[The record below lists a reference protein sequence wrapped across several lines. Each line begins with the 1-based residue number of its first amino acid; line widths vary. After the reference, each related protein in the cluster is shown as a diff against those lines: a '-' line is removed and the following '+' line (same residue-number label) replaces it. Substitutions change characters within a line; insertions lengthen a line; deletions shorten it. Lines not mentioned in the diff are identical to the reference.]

1 KAETREVIIES
12 LLFVYENQRED
23 ILSWLRKDGFVWTSD
38 GSKRLGDVDIH
49 FGKGYEDVI
58 DMGKLVNGSDMKWYE
73 VDVGYLDHPVVKS
86 SPDGK
91 MKLRKFLEKLEVPD
105 FVKIVKKDIEKREN
119 VRKYKTLDYDSQE
132 LKRNGEQITEKSPTS
147 TTPLDISEE
156 DEALKDQSGTGIGT
170 QFSEMKIGFKGQS
183 DHGKRVVSS
192 DVNVGFSS
200 INGEIDQ
207 LSLGTVTTQH
217 VNGVKGSG
225 QSYDN
230 VVKGKDNI
238 NEEEA
243 AKIIEGI
250 RREEFGMDP
259 AFSAMEESF
268 LKKQNARLG
277 RALHSLSVDLYSQDS
292 HFLLELIQNA
302 DDNVYLCDVEPT
314 LTFILQETGVIVLNN
329 EQGFSVENIKALC
342 NVADST
348 KKEPSAGYIGNEF
361 GVAENPPLRSYLESL
376 RQISTESCP
385 SQASK
390 TVLQVFQKWS
400 DGLDS
405 GVLSSDDIDYMKQIM
420 QEKERTILPT
430 VKNKWVSLH
439 QSFGLICCLGEL
451 TDVEKQMLQTKV
463 SVLFL
468 RLGIPSLSEVVTR
481 EAIADGLRDSSFKT
495 SLVNWALPFT
505 QRYIYSNHPN
515 EYYRLKLSEFNNI
528 NSLKIVVNKIQ
539 SGHLPIVLESNGDLN
554 SEENLASMMNSLS
567 LGDDVAKKDVPQ
579 SGIYMG
585 GSASSDNGG
594 FSAFSRHNRSNS
606 SSSNLFKRHQQSWPT
621 VTPQKVIN
629 GSTGEIM
636 AFNAGL
642 RYDNG
647 TESTSEQTVEENPA
661 STTPSAILQQ
671 DEALKDQS
679 ESGISIVSSD
689 TEVGFKDQSAYG
701 KPDSFGRDTAKTRW
715 DATERLIEIDSDPII
730 EEKPASMTPSV
741 IKKENEASK
750 DQLDFGV
757 DTTVGVKGHLDNG
770 KDASPVILQQ
780 FITGRR
786 GEEKAFRH
794 FSAELSE
801 KTVTWVMSLRNPENL
816 AKKDWFEISKK
827 EWKFAV
833 EKGESFSIAC
843 VVLSAEKL
851 CQLTVYKDP
860 SNSGELQFGFR
871 SKRFGYLGVDLLE
884 MCKLG
889 LVDEERKK
897 RTKFHIRGRHRD
909 AVTTSTSEILGKPN
923 IGVTFKKGYS
933 DTPQGNHL
941 ITWFSTR
948 SHPLAQSNNHPRST
962 FSIRNTFYTNKLAPS
977 VGPRIQLRSTKILT
991 MSNHEQSAPSQP
1003 MSAVRN
1009 TVGRGK
1015 EPTPQDRES
1024 DDSGDGHWKSR
1035 SKRKKS
1041 SGEEEDLS
1049 QPWACEE
1056 IDPFTPRIRYFDFP
1070 KTRMPSH
1077 IKTYDGSEDLEDHL
1091 KIFQATAKTERW
1103 AMPTWC
1109 HMFNS
1114 TLTGNARVWFDDL
1127 LAESIDNYDDLKKAF
1142 LENYLQQKKCIKD
1155 PIEIHNIKQRVGEST
1170 EDFVRKILK

>member
-1 KAETREVIIES
+1 MTHSWLSSWLNTFYINLTTVNTNHRYNKTINTISKLEFIPLLDGTYTSVSEGVIWLDIDKTAFHGFEKLYSKLRIVDNELLNSNVSFTENVTEMLVKLGVKRFSIRGVLELVILPILCDETKAKAETREVIIES

-38 GSKRLGDVDIH
+38 GCKRLGDVDIH

-58 DMGKLVNGSDMKWYE
+58 DKGKLVNGSDMKWYE

-302 DDNVYLCDVEPT
+302 DDNVYPCE
-314 LTFILQETGVIVLNN
+314 TFILQETGVIVLNN

-405 GVLSSDDIDYMKQIM
+405 GVLSSDDIDYMKKIM

-495 SLVNWALPFT
+495 SLVNWALPLL
-505 QRYIYSNHPN
+505 H
-515 EYYRLKLSEFNNI
+515 
-528 NSLKIVVNKIQ
+528 
-539 SGHLPIVLESNGDLN
+539 SNGDLN

-594 FSAFSRHNRSNS
+594 FSAFSRHNRVAREKLGHF
-606 SSSNLFKRHQQSWPT
+606 NLDYDM
-621 VTPQKVIN
+621 
-629 GSTGEIM
+629 IM
-636 AFNAGL
+636 V
-642 RYDNG
+642 

-801 KTVTWVMSLRNPENL
+801 KTVTWVM
-816 AKKDWFEISKK
+816 
-827 EWKFAV
+827 
-833 EKGESFSIAC
+833 
-843 VVLSAEKL
+843 
-851 CQLTVYKDP
+851 
-860 SNSGELQFGFR
+860 
-871 SKRFGYLGVDLLE
+871 
-884 MCKLG
+884 
-889 LVDEERKK
+889 
-897 RTKFHIRGRHRD
+897 
-909 AVTTSTSEILGKPN
+909 
-923 IGVTFKKGYS
+923 
-933 DTPQGNHL
+933 
-941 ITWFSTR
+941 
-948 SHPLAQSNNHPRST
+948 
-962 FSIRNTFYTNKLAPS
+962 
-977 VGPRIQLRSTKILT
+977 
-991 MSNHEQSAPSQP
+991 
-1003 MSAVRN
+1003 
-1009 TVGRGK
+1009 
-1015 EPTPQDRES
+1015 
-1024 DDSGDGHWKSR
+1024 
-1035 SKRKKS
+1035 
-1041 SGEEEDLS
+1041 
-1049 QPWACEE
+1049 
-1056 IDPFTPRIRYFDFP
+1056 
-1070 KTRMPSH
+1070 
-1077 IKTYDGSEDLEDHL
+1077 
-1091 KIFQATAKTERW
+1091 
-1103 AMPTWC
+1103 
-1109 HMFNS
+1109 
-1114 TLTGNARVWFDDL
+1114 
-1127 LAESIDNYDDLKKAF
+1127 
-1142 LENYLQQKKCIKD
+1142 LENGVKASSANDTGDATRKS
-1155 PIEIHNIKQRVGEST
+1155 PISVQETPADTLFGT
-1170 EDFVRKILK
+1170 TT